1 MSKNIKYNWTKS
13 KSDVFFNEGYLC
25 NGIILLD
32 VNKVENANSVKQG
45 MKYDI
50 HSKSYYET
58 TCPHL
63 EALIRDAKASF
74 ETDKDNKYIRAEATQ
89 VATTDHKGK
98 LVNRVYSFDNEDYTY
113 FVMIDKGYAEILSEY
128 YLYKDKGGASAL
140 VIADDRDNFAGVV
153 MPVTTNGRHD
163 LEYLID
169 KQAVNGAL
177 QLLK

>member
-25 NGIILLD
+25 NGVILLD

-45 MKYDI
+45 MKYDT

-63 EALIRDAKASF
+63 EALIRGAKASF
-74 ETDKDNKYIRAEATQ
+74 KTDKSTKYIRAEKTQ

-98 LVNRVYSFDNEDYTY
+98 LVNRVYSFDEYDYTY
-113 FVMIDKGYAEILSEY
+113 FVMIAKEYAELLSEY
-128 YLYKDKGGASAL
+128 ELYKSKDGASAL
-140 VIADDRDNFAGVV
+140 VIADDRDNFVGVV
-153 MPVTTNGRHD
+153 MPVSTNGRHD
-163 LEYLID
+163 LEHLID
-169 KQAVNGAL
+169 RQAVNGAL